1 MIEIYDSLTD
11 IASANIQFLLNKLAN
26 DYSSDFHEIIY
37 DQSNSTQINQIWV
50 SEKVYLDY
58 SNNALQIKNKN
69 GFSVGWSNMN
79 RFFIVKT
86 DSVILIHNG
95 NFATIP
101 NGSQWMAIT
110 NTKDSNNNHSKGI
123 VALVSPQ
130 ASMIN
135 VFSDNMSLENTYGAY
150 PTRGFPRSAYNTVL
164 APVYAITGDE
174 LFENVY
180 LSILYKST
188 DSGKIILN
196 GQKFYMITGI
206 AISYT

>member
-26 DYSSDFHEIIY
+26 DYSSDFHEIVY
-37 DQSNSTQINQIWV
+37 DQSDSTQINQIWV

-69 GFSVGWSNMN
+69 GFSVGWANMN

-95 NFATIP
+95 VFTTVG
-101 NGSQWMAIT
+101 NGAQWMAIT
-110 NTKDSNNNHSKGI
+110 KTKDSNNKISKGI
-123 VALVSPQ
+123 VAIISPQ
-130 ASMIN
+130 SSVIS
-135 VFSDNMSLENTYGAY
+135 VFSDNMSLENTYGTY
-150 PTRGFPRSAYNTVL
+150 SRGLPRSIYNTVL
-164 APVYAITGDE
+164 APTYAITGDE
-174 LFENVY
+174 NFEDVY
-180 LSILYKST
+180 LAILHKST

-196 GQKFYMITGI
+196 GQKFYMVPGI
-206 AISYT
+206 AIAYT